1 MQQKLQDADSCTI
14 ASHDQGG
21 DGLIVRV
28 WAGTDM
34 TFGEFSIPT
43 SLRCIEKMA
52 DY

>member
-14 ASHDQGG
+14 ANQDQGG

-34 TFGEFSIPT
+34 TFGEFTIPT
-43 SLRCIEKMA
+43 S
-52 DY
+52 